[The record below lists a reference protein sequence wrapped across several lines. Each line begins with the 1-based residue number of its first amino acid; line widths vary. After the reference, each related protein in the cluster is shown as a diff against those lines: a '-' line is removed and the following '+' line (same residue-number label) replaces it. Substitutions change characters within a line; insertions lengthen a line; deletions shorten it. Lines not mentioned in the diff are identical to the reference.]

1 MNKIAEAGYDGAC
14 QEGFLNMKEQTERA
28 EQIRCMAE
36 RMWLHYYN
44 RVLYERRMISEDEW
58 VRMNNR
64 IDRR

>member
-1 MNKIAEAGYDGAC
+1 MENH
-14 QEGFLNMKEQTERA
+14 
-28 EQIRCMAE
+28 AE
-36 RMWLHYYN
+36 RENCKRGTAEKIWLHYYN